1 MIKKSENFINS
12 ENPIKERKKSSITNS
27 DYINLFKNYFQS
39 LNYPSLIFIIPL
51 YFFFPNGLFV
61 LNTLFLSIN
70 LFSLIIIFWL
80 NSSPSRTIFLQ
91 IIFPSIINLIFSI
104 ILEIALVNKIYFIE
118 TEQSDLD

>member
-12 ENPIKERKKSSITNS
+12 ENPIKERKKSSITNP

-39 LNYPSLIFIIPL
+39 INYVFLIIAILL

-61 LNTLFLSIN
+61 LNSLFLLIN
-70 LFSLIIIFWL
+70 LFSLIIYLLTFGH
-80 NSSPSRTIFLQ
+80 SGTIYLHM
-91 IIFPSIINLIFSI
+91 IFPVIINVIFSI

-118 TEQSDLD
+118 TEGSDLD